1 MGHTLRDQ
9 ARLLARVR
17 RLKGQVTAIERAL
30 QEGRECADILQQL
43 AAIRGAANGL
53 MSSVLEGHV
62 REHMGPSL
70 DRDTKV
76 LLEVI
81 RRYLR

>member
-17 RLKGQVTAIERAL
+17 RLKGQVAAIERAL
-30 QEGRECADILQQL
+30 QEGQDCAGILQQL

-53 MSSVLEGHV
+53 MSNVLEGHV
-62 REHMGPSL
+62 REHMGPSR

-81 RRYLR
+81 RRYLQ